1 MKRSGWNPASESIGE
16 EGSSVGEEKEVA
28 EEEEVRLEVS
38 APEEMTSGRVLVP
51 TRPKPV
57 GCAAPPAEVGVGAV
71 MTVPMLRDFL

>member
-1 MKRSGWNPASESIGE
+1 MSESIGE

-28 EEEEVRLEVS
+28 DEEDVRLDVS

-57 GCAAPPAEVGVGAV
+57 GCVAPLAEVGVAAV
-71 MTVPMLRDFL
+71 MTVLMLRDFL